1 MRRREFIAAVIG
13 GATAWPFPARAQSPA
28 PPRIG
33 WISLA
38 SPEDAESSPFFDAF
52 RAGLRD
58 LGYVEGENLLL
69 EARWARGD
77 PERGVE
83 LAKDLVRLGVAA
95 IVSQGAAI
103 RVVRP
108 VAGPVPVIF
117 AMSADPEK
125 AGLVESLARPGRNF
139 TGATFMSYE
148 LNAKRLELL
157 KEVLPAASRIALLS
171 NPEHPGEDGELE
183 VSRQAAA
190 TLGLTIH
197 YVPARSAQD
206 LDSAFATIAK
216 QSPEALIA
224 LPDALVMQHRARL
237 IEFAT
242 GHGIPAVS
250 GWSAFARSGGLF
262 TYGPNLRESFRMLA
276 RSVDKVLKGTRP
288 AEIPVEQPTKFE
300 LAINLKTAKAL
311 GIAVP
316 PTLLARAD
324 EVIE

>member
-1 MRRREFIAAVIG
+1 MRRREFIGMLG
-13 GATAWPFPARAQSPA
+13 GALTAWPFLARAQSPA
-28 PPRIG
+28 LRRIG

-52 RAGLRD
+52 RGGLRD
-58 LGYVEGENLLL
+58 LGYIEGENLVI

-117 AMSADPEK
+117 AMSGDPER

-148 LNAKRLELL
+148 LNTKRLEVL
-157 KEVLPAASRIALLS
+157 KELLPAASHIAVIS

-183 VSRQAAA
+183 VSRKAAA
-190 TLGLTIH
+190 MLGLTVH

-206 LDSAFATIAK
+206 LESAFTAIAK
-216 QSPEALIA
+216 QSPEALVA

-237 IEFAT
+237 IEFASQ
-242 GHGIPAVS
+242 HRIPAVS

-300 LAINLKTAKAL
+300 LVINLKTARAL
-311 GIAVP
+311 ALEIP